1 MNYRS
6 GNSFAQGAATGLRII
21 GGMVDLLERREDRE
35 RTHKREDAKFN
46 AWEED
51 RTYLKGT
58 TRPQQE
64 ARARTEQKARELGL
78 ESGRAKFN
86 EWEADK
92 ELRAKKRTNEGI
104 KQDVYGNIIRNPLYE
119 SAQLEEL
126 QRKVNTG
133 KKSTLDL
140 ERAQKTQTGNIAG
153 INASNRGKVLDK
165 DLKEKTQGD
174 RIRAI
179 EAGADVTESQANVAF
194 GTEDAKIIAAEA
206 AARAGVAKADT
217 LEDEGSKTRYKLKDG
232 GKVTKAKLIKEFKAA
247 TKSGK
252 DDMGMPVYVDIVTGE
267 LTTFIKWVNER
278 LETPLPV
285 KKDSKKKVRT
295 LPKDRTKAL
304 ESFVIN

>member
-1 MNYRS
+1 MNYRN

-58 TRPQQE
+58 TRPRQE
-64 ARARTEQKARELGL
+64 ELSDIDLEGKQLGL
-78 ESGRAKFN
+78 RKSKAEVE
-86 EWEADK
+86 EWEAGA
-92 ELRAKKRTNEGI
+92 ENRAKGRANEGI

-119 SAQLEEL
+119 SAQLEDL
-126 QRKVNTG
+126 QQKVNTG

-140 ERAQKTQTGNIAG
+140 ERAQKTQAGNIEG
-153 INASNRGKVLDK
+153 INASNRRKVLDK

-194 GTEDAKIIAAEA
+194 GTEEAKIIAADA
-206 AARAGVAKADT
+206 AARAGVAKANA
-217 LEDEGSKTRYKLKDG
+217 LEAESSKTRYKLKDG
-232 GKVTKAKLIKEFKAA
+232 GEITEAKLVKAYKAA
-247 TKSGK
+247 TRSGK
-252 DDMGMPVYVDIVTGE
+252 DDMGMPVDIDIVTGKP
-267 LTTFIKWVNER
+267 TTFREWANER
-278 LETPLPV
+278 LKTPLPEI
-285 KKDSKKKVRT
+285 KNPKKKART
-295 LPKDRTKAL
+295 LSKDRTKAL